1 MHRHRLTGLAAL
13 ISLVLAVGIGTSVAV
28 AGGGEPPSDG
38 DGGPN
43 WFSDLDDAARRGA
56 IDLELVRRL
65 ADGERVDAFIVLDG
79 KAVMSAYG
87 DGSVRGVAAAK
98 AQVSAMREGLLGDV
112 PVDVLVSYEVV
123 PLLLVQLEYESQ
135 ALALLNS
142 SFVKAITADNQNE
155 PALAQSLPLIRQPQ
169 VAAMGH
175 QGNGVAVAVL
185 DTGLDYTVSAWT
197 RRRTMR
203 VSTTAS
209 SSTGRTWP
217 ASSPVWHRARS

>member
-1 MHRHRLTGLAAL
+1 VVRVSVWICTRRRRTPSARAVGQAMIAEIARESRRVSRRELTRSLVRMHRHRLTGLAAL

-169 VAAMGH
+169 VAAM
-175 QGNGVAVAVL
+175 
-185 DTGLDYTVSAWT
+185 
-197 RRRTMR
+197 
-203 VSTTAS
+203 
-209 SSTGRTWP
+209 
-217 ASSPVWHRARS
+217 